1 LSDTDPIEAPDVP
14 TRLKQYLD
22 DLKKPMIA
30 KEQLGPHRDLRWNY
44 SFWRPLSW
52 RRYDMQE
59 QYGFIYAPGPDP
71 RTGFYVSV
79 QDLSDQLEESVQKE
93 DLPALRDGV
102 LAGLERLP
110 ECEVLYDKETFLR
123 PAVGLEVMLT
133 FSVGDDTC
141 KRHMRLLYRDRTQ
154 FTLYGQGVPV
164 EQFDLYDGFFR
175 FMYTTFA
182 FRDMIANAG
191 HILLPP
197 EYAPVEWQGGEQEH
211 PAGAGRLVNN

>member
-1 LSDTDPIEAPDVP
+1 MSDTDPTEAPDIP
-14 TRLKQYLD
+14 ARLKQYAEGLT
-22 DLKKPMIA
+22 KPMVA

-44 SFWRPLSW
+44 SFWRPLGW

-59 QYGFIYAPGPDP
+59 QYGFIYAPGEDP

-79 QDLSDQLEESVQKE
+79 QDLTRELEEPVCKE
-93 DLPALRDGV
+93 DLPVLRDGV
-102 LAGLERLP
+102 IAGLEELP
-110 ECEVLYDKETFLR
+110 DCVVLWDKETFLG

-133 FSVGDDTC
+133 FSMGGETC
-141 KRHMRLLYRDRTQ
+141 KRHMRLLYQDRIQ

-164 EQFDLYDGFFR
+164 EQYELYDGFFK

-197 EYAPVEWQGGEQEH
+197 EYAPVEWQGGEEDHSQRHE
-211 PAGAGRLVNN
+211 